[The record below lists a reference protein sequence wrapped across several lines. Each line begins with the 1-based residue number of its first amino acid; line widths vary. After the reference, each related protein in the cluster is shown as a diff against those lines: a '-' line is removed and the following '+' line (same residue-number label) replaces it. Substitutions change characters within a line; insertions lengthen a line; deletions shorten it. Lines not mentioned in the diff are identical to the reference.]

1 MLKSLSYLLLLL
13 PMLSAVAIA
22 FAPTKSAKWIAAAST
37 SVIFAISVM
46 FAWAF
51 TGWSSGAIAPLDAV
65 TPILPEFG
73 INISLGASSV
83 GVMLILLTAFLMPLA
98 MIGSFTAIRERE
110 KEYYAWFLV
119 LEATMLGVF
128 LARDAVFFYTCFEFS
143 LVPMYFLIAIFGG
156 AERRAASIKFFIYMF
171 FGSVFTLAGLIYMA
185 VQYKLQIGN
194 GWSFD
199 LDTLVAFSSNPEHM
213 SKSQQFWIFVLLMTG
228 FAVKV
233 PFFPVH
239 TWLPLAHDQAPT
251 AGSVIL
257 AGALLKF
264 GTYGVYRIALPAAPV
279 GAIELDQFFAIIC
292 LIGIVNAA
300 LICWVQHDV
309 KKLIAYSS
317 VSHLCFCMLG
327 MFSLNSVGTTGAFMY
342 MINHGLSTG
351 ALFLCIGMIYERY
364 HTKDMDK
371 LGGLFRRMPVWSFFM
386 VFFTL
391 SSLGLPGLNGFVGEF
406 LCLMGCFTA
415 DVDAVAGYPGLL
427 GPWYAII
434 AVLGLI
440 VSAMYLLIML
450 GKIVWGPLREPLDH
464 AHTSHAASAL
474 PRDLSLREISILT
487 PIALVSLFIGFYPN
501 PMLAPIGKDI
511 EESLASYPKL
521 VEEYRQNGS
530 LVWPESAKSDGVAR
544 TELDTPTMA
553 KSR

>member
-13 PMLSAVAIA
+13 PILSAVAIA
-22 FAPTKSAKWIAAAST
+22 FAPTKSAKWIAAAGT

-171 FGSVFTLAGLIYMA
+171 FGSVFTLAGLIYIA

-199 LDTLVAFSSNPEHM
+199 LDTLVAFSSNPEYM
-213 SKSQQFWIFVLLMTG
+213 SKNQQFWIFVLLMTG

-327 MFSLNSVGTTGAFMY
+327 MFSLNSIGTTGAFMY

-464 AHTSHAASAL
+464 AHASHAASAL

-501 PMLAPIGKDI
+501 PMLQPIGKDI

>member
-199 LDTLVAFSSNPEHM
+199 LDTLVAFSSNPEYM

-464 AHTSHAASAL
+464 AHTSHAASSL

-501 PMLAPIGKDI
+501 PMLEPIGKDI

>member
-501 PMLAPIGKDI
+501 PMLQPIGKDI

>member
-13 PMLSAVAIA
+13 PILSAVAIA

-327 MFSLNSVGTTGAFMY
+327 MFSLNSIGTTGAFMY

>member
-13 PMLSAVAIA
+13 PILSAVAIA

-199 LDTLVAFSSNPEHM
+199 LDTLVAFSSNPEYM

>member
-1 MLKSLSYLLLLL
+1 
-13 PMLSAVAIA
+13 
-22 FAPTKSAKWIAAAST
+22 
-37 SVIFAISVM
+37 
-46 FAWAF
+46 
-51 TGWSSGAIAPLDAV
+51 
-65 TPILPEFG
+65 
-73 INISLGASSV
+73 
-83 GVMLILLTAFLMPLA
+83 
-98 MIGSFTAIRERE
+98 
-110 KEYYAWFLV
+110 
-119 LEATMLGVF
+119 
-128 LARDAVFFYTCFEFS
+128 
-143 LVPMYFLIAIFGG
+143 
-156 AERRAASIKFFIYMF
+156 
-171 FGSVFTLAGLIYMA
+171 
-185 VQYKLQIGN
+185 
-194 GWSFD
+194 
-199 LDTLVAFSSNPEHM
+199 
-213 SKSQQFWIFVLLMTG
+213 
-228 FAVKV
+228 
-233 PFFPVH
+233 
-239 TWLPLAHDQAPT
+239 
-251 AGSVIL
+251 
-257 AGALLKF
+257 
-264 GTYGVYRIALPAAPV
+264 
-279 GAIELDQFFAIIC
+279 
-292 LIGIVNAA
+292 
-300 LICWVQHDV
+300 
-309 KKLIAYSS
+309 
-317 VSHLCFCMLG
+317 
-327 MFSLNSVGTTGAFMY
+327 

-464 AHTSHAASAL
+464 AHTSHAASSL

-501 PMLAPIGKDI
+501 PMLDPIGKDI

>member
-199 LDTLVAFSSNPEHM
+199 LDTLVAFSSNPEYM

-501 PMLAPIGKDI
+501 PMLQPIGKDI

>member
-13 PMLSAVAIA
+13 PILSAVAIA